1 MQTTKTSTFLSS
13 AVLAATALIAAAVT
27 PVRAAN
33 EEPKQVVE
41 QITGQVIKVLADKS
55 QSTEAKRAAVQQI
68 VYAWVDFDTMSKLVL
83 AANWKK
89 MSEAQQTDFVDQFRQ
104 HLSNTYGRNVDSY
117 RDEKVKVGDTREE
130 ARGDITVKTAI
141 DRGGANDVYVD
152 YRLRKTGG
160 QWKIIDVVIER
171 VSLVSNFRSQFQ
183 EVIAQGGVDK
193 LLSMLKEKNAKGEGD
208 KTAPKG

>member
-1 MQTTKTSTFLSS
+1 VQTKKISIFLSS
-13 AVLAATALIAAAVT
+13 LALVGAVLTGA
-27 PVRAAN
+27 VRAAD
-33 EEPKQVVE
+33 EGPKQVVE
-41 QITGQVIKVLADKS
+41 QITGQVITVLADKS

-89 MSEAQQTDFVDQFRQ
+89 LSEAQQKDFVDQFRQ

-141 DRGGANDVYVD
+141 DRGGANDIFVD
-152 YRLRKTGG
+152 YRL
-160 QWKIIDVVIER
+160 R

-183 EVIAQGGVDK
+183 EVIAQSGVDR
-193 LLSMLKEKNAKGEGD
+193 LLAMLKEKNAKGEGD

>member
-1 MQTTKTSTFLSS
+1 MQTKKISISLSS
-13 AVLAATALIAAAVT
+13 FAVAAALITGTVY
-27 PVRAAN
+27 AAN
-33 EEPKQVVE
+33 EEPKQAVE

-55 QSTEAKRAAVQQI
+55 QSTEAKRASVQQI

-89 MSEAQQTDFVDQFRQ
+89 MSEAQQKDFVDQFRQ

-130 ARGDITVKTAI
+130 ARGDVTVKTTI
-141 DRGGANDVYVD
+141 DRGGANDIFVD
-152 YRLRKTGG
+152 YRLRKIGG
-160 QWKIIDVVIER
+160 QWKIIDMVIER

>member
-1 MQTTKTSTFLSS
+1 VQTKKISIFLSS
-13 AVLAATALIAAAVT
+13 LALVGAVLTGA
-27 PVRAAN
+27 VRAAD

-89 MSEAQQTDFVDQFRQ
+89 LSEAQQKDFVDQFRQ

-141 DRGGANDVYVD
+141 DRGGANDIFVD
-152 YRLRKTGG
+152 YRLRKIGG

-183 EVIAQGGVDK
+183 EVIAQSGVDR
-193 LLSMLKEKNAKGEGD
+193 LLAMLKEKNAKGEGD

>member
-1 MQTTKTSTFLSS
+1 MQTKKTSTFLSS
-13 AVLAATALIAAAVT
+13 LVVAAAVLASTAHT
-27 PVRAAN
+27 AN

-89 MSEAQQTDFVDQFRQ
+89 LSEAQQKDFVDQFRQ

-117 RDEKVKVGDTREE
+117 RDEKVKVGDTRDE
-130 ARGDITVKTAI
+130 ARGDVTVKTAI
-141 DRGGANDVYVD
+141 DRGGANDIFVD
-152 YRLRKTGG
+152 YRLRKIGG

-183 EVIAQGGVDK
+183 EVMAQGGVDK
-193 LLSMLKEKNAKGEGD
+193 LLAMLKEKNAKGEGD

>member
-1 MQTTKTSTFLSS
+1 MRTTKISTFLSS
-13 AVLAATALIAAAVT
+13 LAIVAVLAGTA
-27 PVRAAN
+27 RAAN

-83 AANWKK
+83 GANWKK
-89 MSEAQQTDFVDQFRQ
+89 LSEAQQKEFVEQFRQ
-104 HLSNTYGRNVDSY
+104 HLSNTYGRNVESY
-117 RDEKVKVGDTREE
+117 RDEKVKVGDTRDE
-130 ARGDITVKTAI
+130 ARGDVTVKTTI
-141 DRGGANDVYVD
+141 DRGGANDIFVD
-152 YRLRKTGG
+152 YRLRKGG

-193 LLSMLKEKNAKGEGD
+193 LLAMLKDKNAKGEGD